1 MKSFLLSSIL
11 KITKVVFFFFFCI
24 TVVSILP
31 EQVS

>member
-11 KITKVVFFFFFCI
+11 KITKVVFFFFCI